1 MPVSKK
7 RRNNKR
13 KPAPTARKKP
23 ALEPVSEPAPPLPD
37 RRALEG
43 VMAKLAGGL
52 SSGFDGSDGDDAA
65 LWQAQELMYEAW
77 DTGAKRERIEL
88 AKRALEISDL
98 CADAHVLLA
107 ETLVEARRHYEA
119 GVAAGERALG
129 AQAFERDAGHFWG
142 LLETA
147 LTCAPAPVSP
157 NACGRRA
164 SALRPSAITG
174 ICCAST
180 PTTIRVCAMS

>member
-65 LWQAQELMYEAW
+65 LWQAQELMYKAW
-77 DTGAKRERIEL
+77 DAGDLPHER
-88 AKRALEISDL
+88 
-98 CADAHVLLA
+98 
-107 ETLVEARRHYEA
+107 Y
-119 GVAAGERALG
+119 
-129 AQAFERDAGHFWG
+129 HF
-142 LLETA
+142 L
-147 LTCAPAPVSP
+147 S
-157 NACGRRA
+157 
-164 SALRPSAITG
+164 
-174 ICCAST
+174 
-180 PTTIRVCAMS
+180 

>member
-65 LWQAQELMYEAW
+65 LWQAQELMYKAW
-77 DTGAKRERIEL
+77 DAGAKRERIAL
-88 AKRALEISDL
+88 AKRALDISEL

-107 ETLVEARRHYEA
+107 EEAAKTLVEARRHYEA
-119 GVAAGERALG
+119 AAGERALG
-129 AQAFERDAGHFWG
+129 PRAFERDAGHFWG
-142 LLETA
+142 LLET
-147 LTCAPAPVSP
+147 
-157 NACGRRA
+157 
-164 SALRPSAITG
+164 RP
-174 ICCAST
+174 
-180 PTTIRVCAMS
+180 